1 MLCWISVDDATVLVK
16 HGIVGRPFCEQ
27 TVSPHRAA
35 WSPSAEKG
43 SQCLDR
49 TADSEQQYSRVRPL
63 ASLVDLSGVQTP
75 IPGFAMFVSPDS
87 LQVRRARMLMIRGKL
102 VGCETYSDRILM
114 VRFNFRDSP
123 GAPITNELQLNL
135 SYRGQHQWIDA
146 LF

>member
-1 MLCWISVDDATVLVK
+1 
-16 HGIVGRPFCEQ
+16 
-27 TVSPHRAA
+27 
-35 WSPSAEKG
+35 
-43 SQCLDR
+43 
-49 TADSEQQYSRVRPL
+49 
-63 ASLVDLSGVQTP
+63 
-75 IPGFAMFVSPDS
+75 
-87 LQVRRARMLMIRGKL
+87 MLMIRGKL